1 MRNPDISAA
10 KSDNR
15 TALAWGFGGISV
27 GIKNNLLS
35 VWLLY
40 YYNQVLGLDGYLVSV
55 ALAIA
60 LVFDAISDPLIGIW
74 SDRTASRWGRRHPF
88 MYAAIIP
95 FTLSYYFILQD
106 PGDATKAEI
115 FYRLLFLMIVMRVS
129 MTFYEVP
136 RSALAPELSKDY
148 DQRSKFTGLS
158 SAFGWF
164 GGAGISAVMAYYF
177 LGDSYSNAEGY
188 HLLGFYGGLGIFIGS
203 VVTSLGTHRRIPEL
217 HTPEPK
223 KIEVSIVYTQ
233 AKETLANKNWLVL
246 FASGAIFALVVGAD
260 TGSGTYYNGYLWQF
274 RPEQTALFAIF
285 GAISVIIVSIAAPAL
300 SIGRSKKH
308 IALGV
313 FLSAVVVGPLPIFLR
328 LIDPY
333 FSVSLFPDN
342 GTELLWWI
350 LMVHFCAQQSLAALG
365 FIYVGSMAMEI
376 VEQVQE
382 KTGRREEGL
391 LGSAN
396 SMIQKLIAA
405 GGTLIAGLIITIS
418 GFDDPSITEEF
429 KVSTAIVTF
438 SWIHIAIGFFL
449 PLCSTI
455 LVAFYDIGRT
465 DHLARVNKLG
475 YTKKISQPN

>member
-1 MRNPDISAA
+1 MQDAGISAE

-60 LVFDAISDPLIGIW
+60 LVFDAISDPLIGVW

-106 PGDATKAEI
+106 PGEATKVEI

-136 RSALAPELSKDY
+136 RTALAPELSKDY

-177 LGDSYSNAEGY
+177 LGDSYSNADGY

-203 VVTSLGTHRRIPEL
+203 VVTSVGTHRKIPEL
-217 HTPEPK
+217 HVPEPNK
-223 KIEVSIVYTQ
+223 MVAADLYKQ
-233 AKETLANKNWLVL
+233 AKETLTNKNWGIL
-246 FASGAIFALVVGAD
+246 FASGSIFALLVGVD
-260 TGSGTYYNGYLWQF
+260 TGAGTYYNDYLWEF
-274 RPEQTALFAIF
+274 RPEETALFAIF

-300 SIGRSKKH
+300 SVGRSKKH

-313 FLSAVVVGPLPIFLR
+313 FMSAVVVGPLPIFLR

-333 FSVSLFPDN
+333 FSISLFPDN
-342 GTELLWWI
+342 GTEFLWWT
-350 LMVHFCAQQSLAALG
+350 LMVHFCTHQALAALG
-365 FIYVGSMAMEI
+365 FIYVASMSMEI

-405 GGTLIAGLIITIS
+405 GGLLIAGLIITVS
-418 GFDDPSITEEF
+418 GFDDPLITQEL
-429 KVSTAIVTF
+429 KVSSAIVSF
-438 SWIHIAIGFFL
+438 SWIHIVIGFFL
-449 PLCSTI
+449 PLCSTLLI
-455 LVAFYDIGRT
+455 AFYDIGRK
-465 DHLARVNKLG
+465 DHLARVDKLG
-475 YTKKISQPN
+475 YTKKIQ